1 MRTLDYTLPQFQK
14 KIDEFVAAGG
24 NRNIAVAVFGVK
36 REYLEVSFDE
46 MQKRCGTI
54 EIYFAEGLAI
64 EAAGQ
69 KALQD
74 IFLSRN

>member
-14 KIDEFVAAGG
+14 KLDEFVAAGG

-46 MQKRCGTI
+46 MQ
-54 EIYFAEGLAI
+54 
-64 EAAGQ
+64 
-69 KALQD
+69 
-74 IFLSRN
+74 NH